1 MSLMMQLVRKSD
13 THGYRVQSL
22 YSKKETLV
30 DWNNILKMIETTMT
44 GVGLQVLGAIVLY
57 VIGRWLIGFAV
68 NLVQKG
74 LSNQKIEPTLLRFIG
89 NTISVVLNITLIIAI
104 LGYFGVQTTS
114 FAALLAGAGLAI
126 GTAWGGLL
134 SNFAAG
140 IFLVALRPF
149 RVGDFIAAGGV
160 TGTVEAV
167 GLFVTT
173 IDTPDNLRTF
183 VGNNKVFSDNIQ
195 NYSANPY
202 RRVDLSAQISG
213 AADPKLVIST
223 LRQRIQKIPNVLPK
237 PEPDV
242 VIASFTPVG
251 PVLAVRPYTNNNHYW
266 QVYFDTNM
274 AIREVLG
281 DGTFPAPMPV
291 YGIQQIG
298 QAASA

>member
-1 MSLMMQLVRKSD
+1 MDLTNV
-13 THGYRVQSL
+13 
-22 YSKKETLV
+22 
-30 DWNNILKMIETTMT
+30 LKVVENTIT

-57 VIGRWLIGFAV
+57 IVGRWLIGFAIG
-68 NLVQKG
+68 LVQKG
-74 LSNQKIEPTLLRFIG
+74 LARQRFEPTLLRFIG
-89 NTISVVLNITLIIAI
+89 NTISVILNITLVIAI

-140 IFLVALRPF
+140 IFLVVLRPF
-149 RVGDFIAAGGV
+149 KVGDFISAAGI

-183 VGNNKVFSDNIQ
+183 VGNNKLFSDNIQ
-195 NYSANPY
+195 NFSANPY
-202 RRVDLSAQISG
+202 RRVELSAQISG
-213 AADPKLVIST
+213 AADPKLAISA
-223 LRQRIQKIPNVLPK
+223 LKQRIKQIPNVAAK

-251 PVLAVRPYTNNNHYW
+251 PVLAVRPYTNNEFYW

-291 YGIQQIG
+291 YGIQQIP
-298 QAASA
+298 QANAQSA

>member
-1 MSLMMQLVRKSD
+1 M
-13 THGYRVQSL
+13 
-22 YSKKETLV
+22 
-30 DWNNILKMIETTMT
+30 DWNNVLKVVESTIT

-57 VIGRWLIGFAV
+57 IAGRWLISIAV
-68 NLVQKG
+68 GMVQKG
-74 LSNQKIEPTLLRFIG
+74 LSRQRLEPTLLRFIG
-89 NTISVVLNITLIIAI
+89 NTISVILNITLVIAI

-140 IFLVALRPF
+140 IFLVVLRPF
-149 RVGDFIAAGGV
+149 KVGDFISAGGI
-160 TGTVEAV
+160 TGTVEEV

-173 IDTPDNLRTF
+173 IDTPDNVRTF
-183 VGNNKVFSDNIQ
+183 VGNNKLFSDNIQ
-195 NYSANPY
+195 NFSANPY
-202 RRVDLSAQISG
+202 RRVELTAQISG
-213 AADPKLVIST
+213 AADPKQAMAAIK
-223 LRQRIQKIPNVLPK
+223 QRVQKIPNVAAK

-242 VIASFTPVG
+242 AIASFTPVG
-251 PVLAVRPYTNNNHYW
+251 PVLAIRPYTSNEFYW

-291 YGIQQIG
+291 YGVQHMNA
-298 QAASA
+298 QAAKA